1 MCDFCLALVLALPR
15 PARIG
20 NLSRE
25 TAIAFARSYVPGVET
40 AIAFAGG
47 NWVFLLCFS
56 VAVVLSVSTVAV
68 QGCAVAMWVSCWPAS
83 VAAEASLVSKLPCR
97 SILCAKK
104 FALLGPGRSRPKA
117 QTKRPPTRH
126 AGAGGTAK
134 ADWSPSAARNVRKV
148 SSYKRR
154 KQHYGRKQRKRRALT
169 SSRASRGTR
178 SSRAA

>member
-68 QGCAVAMWVSCWPAS
+68 QGRAVAMGVSCWPAS

-104 FALLGPGRSRPKA
+104 FALFGPCPSRVIAPNEA
-117 QTKRPPTRH
+117 PAH
-126 AGAGGTAK
+126 ASCAGGRQHK
-134 ADWSPSAARNVRKV
+134 PYKQH
-148 SSYKRR
+148 KRR